1 MKKSEL
7 RQLIKECYTEVMLEN
22 SNPFFDAEI
31 KEESNPFFDATI
43 SELKVPGKYTKD
55 ADIETMDAEARRIYK
70 DMVYALGNIGEK
82 STAQSTL
89 EAIRRIPLIDQ
100 VLTRRYFTVGIDNS
114 DYGIRGEPVKA
125 AEYQARWDSVLG
137 GRSARI
143 PDNVKQNAQ
152 ELLKMLKANDGKLMS
167 TGDYLV
173 FKSTDGQDSIK
184 IWAYVKDPSIL
195 IKIFSFG
202 SVGPKLGSFFVDR
215 ATGVFDALSGVDLSK
230 DKAALHQF
238 GKAIL
243 KSVKRQGGQVSVKGS
258 TITDPEKYPEDKKNL
273 DKITRVKQ

>member
-7 RQLIKECYTEVMLEN
+7 RQLIRECYTEVMLEN

-55 ADIETMDAEARRIYK
+55 ADIETMDAEASRVYK
-70 DMVYALGNIGEK
+70 DMVYALGQIGEK

-89 EAIRRIPLIDQ
+89 EDIKRIPLIDQ
-100 VLTRRYFTVGIDNS
+100 VLTRKYFTVGIKNS
-114 DYGIRGEPVKA
+114 DYGIRGEPLKA

-167 TGDYLV
+167 TWDRLV
-173 FKSTDGQDSIK
+173 FKSADNLDSMEIF
-184 IWAYVKDPSIL
+184 AYVKDPSIL
-195 IKIFSFG
+195 IKIFSLG
-202 SVGPKLGSFFVDR
+202 IVGPKLGAFQVHSP
-215 ATGVFDALSGVDLSK
+215 TGVFSALSDIDLAK
-230 DKAALHQF
+230 DRNAVYQF
-238 GKAIL
+238 GQAIL
-243 KSVKRQGGQVSVKGS
+243 KSVKRQGGQVSVKGLN
-258 TITDPEKYPEDKKNL
+258 ITDPERSETDKRNL

>member
-7 RQLIKECYTEVMLEN
+7 RQLIRECYTEVMLEN

-55 ADIETMDAEARRIYK
+55 ADIETMDAEASRVYK

-82 STAQSTL
+82 STAQATL
-89 EAIRRIPLIDQ
+89 EDIKRIPLIDQ
-100 VLTRRYFTVGIDNS
+100 VLTRKYFTVGIKNS
-114 DYGIRGEPVKA
+114 DYGIGGEPLKA
-125 AEYQARWDSVLG
+125 AEYQTRWDNVLRA
-137 GRSARI
+137 RSTRI

-167 TGDYLV
+167 TWDRLV
-173 FKSTDGQDSIK
+173 FKSADNLDSMEIF
-184 IWAYVKDPSIL
+184 AYVKDPSIL
-195 IKIFSFG
+195 TKIFSLG
-202 SVGPKLGSFFVDR
+202 IVGPKLGVFQVHSP
-215 ATGVFDALSGVDLSK
+215 TGVFSAFSDIDLAK
-230 DKAALHQF
+230 DRNAVYQF
-238 GKAIL
+238 GRAIL
-243 KSVKRQGGQVSVKGS
+243 KSVKRQGGQVSVKGTS
-258 TITDPEKYPEDKKNL
+258 ITDPERSETDKRNL

>member
-7 RQLIKECYTEVMLEN
+7 RQLIRECYTEVMLEN
-22 SNPFFDAEI
+22 SNPFFDTEI
-31 KEESNPFFDATI
+31 KEGSNPFFDTTI
-43 SELKVPGKYTKD
+43 GELKVPGKYTKD
-55 ADIETMDAEARRIYK
+55 ADIETMDSEARRVYK

-100 VLTRRYFTVGIDNS
+100 VLTRKYFTVGIDNS

-125 AEYQARWDSVLG
+125 AEYQERWDRVLG

-167 TGDYLV
+167 TGDNLV

-184 IWAYVKDPSIL
+184 IYAYVKDPSIL

-202 SVGPKLGSFFVDR
+202 SVGPKLSSFRANR
-215 ATGVFDALSGVDLSK
+215 ATGTFAGLEDKDLSK
-230 DKAALHQF
+230 DKAALYQF
-238 GKAIL
+238 GRAIL
-243 KSVKRQGGQVSVKGS
+243 KSVKRQGGEVSVKGS
-258 TITDPEKYPEDKKNL
+258 TITDPEKYPDDKKNL